1 MLMSIH
7 ETNVIRDPEAQW
19 LRLRQR
25 VPAAHRDALESAFHL
40 AARVHCGQKRKAR
53 SDSEGAAYI
62 LHPLR
67 VARIMLEEW
76 ERCEPEILAACL
88 LHDVI
93 EDCPPLLRDIIER
106 EIERVEGRDV
116 LDAIIALTKP
126 RLPSPVPPD
135 VKAARDAR
143 YFRVLFAS
151 PAWVR
156 MVKCADRVDNLRD
169 ARAWGDLGFW
179 ERYSSETIGWHL
191 YLARQTAPITEV
203 ALFKALVEGERELRG
218 RVPVWADGRIID
230 PLAARLV
237 PEDLARQFGLIG
249 LARRGETLLLGVHDS
264 REAEAALLAL
274 RTALQPVPNAPT
286 KIESIPLS
294 DDALQDAI
302 AAGLYGEIEAPPD

>member
-1 MLMSIH
+1 MSIH

-19 LRLRQR
+19 LRLRLR
-25 VPAAHRDALESAFHL
+25 VPPAHREALEAAFHL

-53 SDSEGAAYI
+53 ADSEGAPYI

-67 VARIMLEEW
+67 VARIALEEW
-76 ERCEPEILAACL
+76 DHCEPELLAVCL

-93 EDCPPLLRDIIER
+93 EDCPALLRDIIER

-116 LDAIIALTKP
+116 LDAVIALTKP

-143 YFRVLFAS
+143 YFRVLFNS
-151 PAWVR
+151 PVWIR

-191 YLARQTAPITEV
+191 YLARETAPITEV
-203 ALFKALVEGERELRG
+203 ALFKALVDGERELRG

-237 PEDLARQFGLIG
+237 PEEIARGCGVIG
-249 LARRGETLLLGVHDS
+249 LARRGETLLLGVQNS
-264 REAEAALLAL
+264 READAALLAL
-274 RTALQPVPNAPT
+274 RTALQTVPNAPT
-286 KIESIPLS
+286 KIESLPLS
-294 DDALQDAI
+294 DDALQDAL
-302 AAGLYGEIEAPPD
+302 ASGLYGESEAPRD